1 MKTFEK
7 GHAAYL
13 LSDEIFKALKDVQLA
28 HRLLSNAL
36 DFYIDDDDV
45 QTLGH
50 HEALLRLSEISW
62 RMELMLHQLCGARK
76 TLTRL
81 DVAARSYTPE
91 SKTPIT
97 ITAQRVTPKSADEI
111 LTRVKELTA
120 DLDPAAQQ
128 RVLEIFGER
137 VHAGTGVVEESSK

>member
-62 RMELMLHQLCGARK
+62 RMELMLHQLCGARE

-97 ITAQRVTPKSADEI
+97 TTAQRATPKSADEI
-111 LTRVKELTA
+111 LARVKELTA
-120 DLDPAAQQ
+120 DLAPAAQQ
-128 RVLEIFGER
+128 RALEIFEARLQDNTSSGE
-137 VHAGTGVVEESSK
+137 E

>member
-36 DFYIDDDDV
+36 DFYIDDDDL

-62 RMELMLHQLCGARK
+62 RMELMLNQLCGARE

-97 ITAQRVTPKSADEI
+97 TTAQRATPKSTDEI
-111 LTRVKELTA
+111 LARVKELTA

-128 RVLEIFGER
+128 RVLEIFEARLQDNTSSGE
-137 VHAGTGVVEESSK
+137 E

>member
-13 LSDEIFKALKDVQLA
+13 LSDEIFKALKDVQLV

-62 RMELMLHQLCGARK
+62 RMELMLHQLCGARE

-97 ITAQRVTPKSADEI
+97 TTAQRATPKSADEV
-111 LTRVKELTA
+111 LARVKELTA

-128 RVLEIFGER
+128 RVLEIFEARLQDNTSSGE
-137 VHAGTGVVEESSK
+137 E